1 MDSFKE
7 NGTETSNNPKKYRK
21 MHVTFHRAGLQDQH
35 MNKRTNKS
43 KRHTGMSF
51 LSNHHEGYYW
61 LLYKYRMNIMKN
73 TEN

>member
-7 NGTETSNNPKKYRK
+7 NGTETSNIPKKYRK

-43 KRHTGMSF
+43 KRHTGNN
-51 LSNHHEGYYW
+51 L
-61 LLYKYRMNIMKN
+61 
-73 TEN
+73 